1 MNLCEDYPSINI
13 IGLEIRK
20 PVVDFALSRK
30 KQRGLQ
36 NVHFIGTSLSRSQ
49 FLQFPHIYFLKPLKA
64 TNANVDLVRI
74 ITDVEAISHV
84 DMICIQFPD
93 PHFKTKHKKRRVV
106 KDDFVEAV
114 AGKIKSGTKVFLQSD
129 VVEVIDDMV
138 ATFSANSN
146 FIACDSYDIN
156 NLTANISPVSVQTE
170 REKATIAKG
179 LPVYRML
186 FAKK

>member
-1 MNLCEDYPSINI
+1 MSI
-13 IGLEIRK
+13 
-20 PVVDFALSRK
+20 LSVI
-30 KQRGLQ
+30 L
-36 NVHFIGTSLSRSQ
+36 SLSLS
-49 FLQFPHIYFLKPLKA
+49 LSLSIPLISYHNFPHLYFLIMKA

-156 NLTANISPVSVQTE
+156 NLTANISPVTVQTE
-170 REKATIAKG
+170 REKATLAKG